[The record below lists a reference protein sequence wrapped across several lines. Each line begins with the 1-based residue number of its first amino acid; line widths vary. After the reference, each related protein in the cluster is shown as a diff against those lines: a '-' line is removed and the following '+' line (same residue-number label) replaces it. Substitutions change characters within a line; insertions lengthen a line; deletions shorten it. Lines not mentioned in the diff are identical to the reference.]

1 MGEAGPSEPEL
12 AAVLTA
18 LAGVRRGDAVV
29 ALGVGRITLAALA
42 AGCGAPLLDPR
53 TAPPACAV
61 VVVIG
66 DRSEQAEGRRL
77 LRPGGRFVCLS
88 ANEAAA
94 RIEAREAGVALR
106 FLESVGE
113 QVAWSAQA
121 PFDPT
126 A

>member
-1 MGEAGPSEPEL
+1 MAESGPSEAEL

-42 AGCGAPLLDPR
+42 AGCGAPLLDLRIASPR
-53 TAPPACAV
+53 SAAV
-61 VVVIG
+61 VVVG
-66 DRSEQAEGRRL
+66 LARDQPAGLRL

-88 ANEAAA
+88 DDEAAA
-94 RIEAREAGVALR
+94 RIEAREAGVTLR
-106 FLESVGE
+106 FLEAVGE

-121 PFDPT
+121 PSEPT
-126 A
+126 G